1 MPLQGPLGLRD
12 GHWKTALRR
21 LDCSAPD
28 VGLVDAIARVD
39 IKVTKVGAG
48 ILSNLAIH
56 AWVCVCNEWSCCN
69 ESGRKESSREAQLPV
84 VGAGDVLLAPGVGV
98 GVGLSR
104 LSRVNASQCEV

>member
-56 AWVCVCNEWSCCN
+56 AWVCVM
-69 ESGRKESSREAQLPV
+69 SGRVVMKV
-84 VGAGDVLLAPGVGV
+84 VGRSRPVKRSFLSSALVMSC
-98 GVGLSR
+98 SR
-104 LSRVNASQCEV
+104 LVLVLVCPDYPE